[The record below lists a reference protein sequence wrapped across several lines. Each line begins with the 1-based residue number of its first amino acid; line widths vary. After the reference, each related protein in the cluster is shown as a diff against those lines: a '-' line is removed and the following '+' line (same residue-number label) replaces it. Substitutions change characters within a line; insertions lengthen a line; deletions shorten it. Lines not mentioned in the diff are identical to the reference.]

1 MLFDIYLQGLDGRM
15 VEWLN
20 EVEVDEM
27 RKTMSDHT
35 KSDEY
40 YAWLKAMNEQTIGHM
55 SNASIIQFRRIM
67 AFKF

>member
-15 VEWLN
+15 DEWLN

-27 RKTMSDHT
+27 RQTMSDHT

-40 YAWLKAMNEQTIGHM
+40 
-55 SNASIIQFRRIM
+55 
-67 AFKF
+67 